1 VFRARNAAD
10 AKAIAGATEMMPF
23 AGREFV
29 RTDRVLV
36 RFAVYGAA
44 AGKALISGTLMN
56 GKGSPMLELP
66 VAALSAGDRTYQ
78 IDLPLASNARG
89 DYLIAVDAAHGD
101 EKARMLVP
109 LRVVR

>member
-1 VFRARNAAD
+1 
-10 AKAIAGATEMMPF
+10 MPF

-56 GKGSPMLELP
+56 GKGSPQLELP
-66 VAALSAGDRTYQ
+66 VAALSAGTYQ
-78 IDLPLASNARG
+78 IELPLASNARG
-89 DYLIAVDAAHGD
+89 DYLIAVEAAHAA